1 MRRLDVPTI
10 AGLLL
15 FLVGIGLV
23 IDSGLISGGV
33 SASLAD
39 YIGVLALL
47 GALLVVRVGLLA
59 DRSSPEPP
67 TTETKAELPVPGTEV
82 DELLAKIDANPLDRL
97 EENAE
102 LRERLRTIAAALFS
116 DMYGVREAA
125 ATEALAAG
133 TWTDDPHAAAFF
145 MGEYPEWA
153 PLRLRLRDRATFT
166 RTPPSMQA
174 EHVVSE
180 LLAVVNGDHD
190 HLHQAPVAD
199 GADSAADGQAV
210 ADAPLETQPEPD
222 GGVDG

>member
-1 MRRLDVPTI
+1 MRKLDVPTV
-10 AGLLL
+10 AGVLL
-15 FLVGIGLV
+15 FVVGIGLV
-23 IDSGLISGGV
+23 LDSELLGGGV
-33 SASLAD
+33 SASFAD

-47 GALLVVRVGLLA
+47 GSLLVVRVALVA
-59 DRSSPEPP
+59 DRTSPEPP

-82 DELLAKIDANPLDRL
+82 DELLATIDANPLDRL

-102 LRERLRTIAAALFS
+102 LRERLRTIAAGLFS
-116 DMYGVREAA
+116 DTYGVREAA

-153 PLRLRLRDRATFT
+153 PLRLQLRDRATFT

-180 LLAVVNGDHD
+180 LLAVANGDRD
-190 HLHQAPVAD
+190 HLHQAPLAD
-199 GADSAADGQAV
+199 GAEPETGGQAA